1 MKEIFQFLFQF
12 LYKWLLSKDL
22 YDYFLGYNP
31 KTEEFT
37 GFPWYKWILFWLIF
51 APFIIA
57 LMYYFVKRWIFN
69 HPRYNRFKFWLKIGF
84 GGIFILNFLF
94 LILPLLFSDYSIIV
108 KNIGSFLI
116 LLIFHSLTLIYSLVI
131 YLIFSL
137 IFKRRST
144 NCKYVPF
151 KNIKL

>member
-1 MKEIFQFLFQF
+1 MKGFFQF

-22 YDYFLGYNP
+22 YDYFLGYDP

-37 GFPWYKWILFWLIF
+37 GTPWYKWILIMLIL
-51 APFIIA
+51 APVIIA
-57 LMYYFVKRWIFN
+57 LMYYFVNFWIFN
-69 HPRYNRFKFWLKIGF
+69 HPRYNRFKFWLEIGL

-108 KNIGSFLI
+108 KNIGSFII
-116 LLIFHSLTLIYSLVI
+116 LLFFHLLIYSFLVI

-137 IFKRRST
+137 ILKRFST

-151 KNIKL
+151 

>member
-1 MKEIFQFLFQF
+1 MKGFFQF

-22 YDYFLGYNP
+22 YDYFLGYDP

-37 GFPWYKWILFWLIF
+37 GTPWYKWILILLIL
-51 APFIIA
+51 APVIIV
-57 LMYYFVKRWIFN
+57 LMYYFVNFWIFN
-69 HPRYNRFKFWLKIGF
+69 HPRYNRFKFWLEIGF

-94 LILPLLFSDYSIIV
+94 LILPLLFSDYSIII
-108 KNIGSFLI
+108 KNIGSFII
-116 LLIFHSLTLIYSLVI
+116 LLFFHLLIYSFLVI

-137 IFKRRST
+137 ILKRFST

-151 KNIKL
+151 